1 MSLSKHALTY
11 LKRHYRALYQ
21 RAYALGQATSL
32 VLLLAVGATISTS
45 ANSKELSNESDLTMW
60 AGPDSLDPDPDT
72 DVFHISP
79 TSGDR
84 GLITVVSNTPYDRT
98 LTTSGNYIRN
108 FNVILT
114 CNLPGHGLSLYLNGA
129 QASFELSSGAYFTLE
144 NFIITQGTL
153 TLDESS
159 TLYAQLT
166 LNGGTFDGFLNSVDK
181 SAQNRAQVVFEPG
194 GGTLELSDSSKSLEY
209 INLTVAANATGTAL
223 IKPKQAGTTLTFAN
237 SSFNLGS
244 ELTLAQGTF
253 NLQDSVTLTASAP
266 GGSLA
271 LGSTNSAATLNVSS
285 DKINAFQSGTNH
297 GKIKLTNASTLQLTG
312 DSVVELGQTGAS
324 FDDTAVKIEGTNFT
338 ATSALTGS
346 SGLELTGTKFELNF
360 AGASAA
366 INKVT
371 LSGAMSV
378 AGGAQLT
385 INELTF
391 SGSSTPSMA
400 PALMVKASDQSTM
413 LTIGTLDLAGR
424 KLVAQGTSADS
435 PAVVALTPNTK
446 SRSTGNITGN
456 LIALQNAIIGVGAT
470 DTELASFYAQ
480 HQDQAQAMV
489 YLKQALTLGADQQ
502 LIADNSSSNYATSQT
517 SAGSNSIY
525 LGEKSTLA
533 VDLNAFTGNQAA
545 IYIQKDNASIEGQTN
560 SKIIIVDGSSSTQI
574 TDLKLFADT
583 GGSDGTDVKIADTSQ
598 DIEVVSATGLY
609 GTTLKAGTSYDSIT
623 LEQLDPDPGTD
634 SGDNPGTKPGG
645 ESGSDNPGSTDQP
658 GGTNPGE
665 SHQPEDP
672 NSGRPGSGGTA
683 SALSSYFRQSTHST
697 HQALVDYYAL
707 SASSAVFNPVL
718 NYTTLFDGSGKT
730 ANTVAQLST
739 YGGIAPST
747 LAVQAST
754 RAALN
759 RRLGLGAQHLSA
771 DQQARSAQGAVLWLT
786 PSYNCSDSSGLSN
799 DRLDYGVELELYGLS
814 LGSDLA
820 LTPHSRIGAVLS
832 LGEGKVEGNEAA
844 TGVSNDFDYYSLGL
858 YGAYELEPLILVAD
872 LSYSAVSNELSA
884 ATAMGQ
890 VSTDVDS
897 TSWSAGLSAQ
907 LNLELGA
914 LTLSPHLGLSYQYLS
929 FDDYDLTFN
938 NTTCAH
944 YSAESMQLWS
954 LPLGL
959 TLASELN
966 TGSWSI
972 KPSLDLS
979 LIPYWGDTDQDSTV
993 RWSGLTRSY
1002 HTTSAIIDD
1011 LTYEATLGLS
1021 AQSGA
1026 LALGLE
1032 FSYSSS
1038 EHSDGL
1044 GLSAHAHYRF

>member
-21 RAYALGQATSL
+21 RFYALGQATSL
-32 VLLLAVGATISTS
+32 VLLLVVGSLGSTAADSAVIRD
-45 ANSKELSNESDLTMW
+45 ESYFDLW
-60 AGPDSLDPDPDT
+60 AGPDSLADPAT

-79 TSGDR
+79 DDNSTSSVSG
-84 GLITVVSNTPYDRT
+84 IIQVVTNTPYERT

-108 FNVILT
+108 FTVILT
-114 CNLPGHGLSLYLNGA
+114 SNLPGHGLSLYLNGA

-166 LNGGTFDGFLNSVDK
+166 LNGGTFDGFLNSVTEHK
-181 SAQNRAQVVFEPG
+181 SARNRAQVVFEPG
-194 GGTLELSDSSKSLEY
+194 GGILELSDSSKSLEY
-209 INLTVAANATGTAL
+209 LEYIDLTVAANATGTAL

-237 SSFNLGS
+237 SSFTLGS

-285 DKINAFQSGTNH
+285 AKINAFQSGTNH

-312 DSVVELGQTGAS
+312 DSVVELGQTGAG
-324 FDDTAVKIEGTNFT
+324 FDDTAVKIKGYKFA

-346 SGLELTGTKFELNF
+346 SGLELMGTEFKLNF
-360 AGASAA
+360 AGASDA
-366 INKVT
+366 INKVA
-371 LSGAMSV
+371 LSKAMSV

-391 SGSSTPSMA
+391 SGSSTPSTD
-400 PALMVKASDQSTM
+400 PALRVNSTDSSTM

-424 KLVAQGTSADS
+424 ALVAQGTSADS

-525 LGEKSTLA
+525 LGEKSALA

-574 TDLKLFADT
+574 TDLKLFADK
-583 GGSDGTDVKIADTSQ
+583 GGSDGTAVKIADTGQ

-609 GTTLKAGTSYDSIT
+609 STTLEAGKSYGTVT
-623 LEQLDPDPGTD
+623 LEQLDPDPDT
-634 SGDNPGTKPGG
+634 
-645 ESGSDNPGSTDQP
+645 
-658 GGTNPGE
+658 GTNPDTG
-665 SHQPEDP
+665 PGTDP
-672 NSGRPGSGGTA
+672 NPVHPGSDGTA
-683 SALSSYFRQSTHST
+683 SALSSYFRQSTRST
-697 HQALVDYYAL
+697 HQALVDYYVL

-739 YGGIAPST
+739 YGGVAPST
-747 LAVQAST
+747 LAVQGST

-786 PSYNCSDSSGLSN
+786 PSYNYSDSSGLSN

-890 VSTDVDS
+890 VNTEVDS
-897 TSWSAGLSAQ
+897 SSWSAGLSAQ

-914 LTLSPHLGLSYQYLS
+914 LTLSPHLGLSYQHLS
-929 FDDYDLTFN
+929 FDDYDLSFN

-944 YSAESMQLWS
+944 YSAKSMQLWS

-959 TLASELN
+959 TLASELS

-1002 HTTSAIIDD
+1002 HTTSAIIDE

-1021 AQSGA
+1021 AQSCA

-1032 FSYSSS
+1032 LSYSGS

>member
-32 VLLLAVGATISTS
+32 VLLLVVGSLGSPAADSAVL
-45 ANSKELSNESDLTMW
+45 KDESDFNLW
-60 AGPDSLDPDPDT
+60 AGPDSPVPDPDT

-79 TSGDR
+79 TSGVR

-108 FNVILT
+108 FTVILAS
-114 CNLPGHGLSLYLNGA
+114 NLPGQGLSLYLNGA
-129 QASFELSSGAYFTLE
+129 QASFELSSGASFALE

-166 LNGGTFDGFLNSVDK
+166 LNGGTFDGFLNSVTEHK
-181 SAQNRAQVVFEPG
+181 SARNRAQVVFEPG
-194 GGTLELSDSSKSLEY
+194 GGILELSDSSDLNL
-209 INLTVAANATGTAL
+209 IDLTVAADATGTAL
-223 IKPKQAGTTLTFAN
+223 IKPKQANDSLTFTN

-271 LGSTNSAATLNVSS
+271 LGSTNGAATLNISS
-285 DKINAFQSGTNH
+285 ALINAFQTQGSK
-297 GKIKLTNASTLQLTG
+297 GKLRLTNESSLKLTG
-312 DSVVELGQTGAS
+312 DSAVELGQTGAS
-324 FDDTAVKIEGTNFT
+324 FDNSAVKIEGTNFT

-360 AGASAA
+360 AGASDA
-366 INKVT
+366 INKVA

-400 PALMVKASDQSTM
+400 PALMVNASDQSTM

-446 SRSTGNITGN
+446 SRSTGTITGD

-502 LIADNSSSNYATSQT
+502 LIADNSSSNYTTSQT
-517 SAGSNSIY
+517 SAGNNSIY
-525 LGEKSTLA
+525 LGPQSALA
-533 VDLNAFTGNQAA
+533 VDLNAFTGKQAA

-574 TDLKLFADT
+574 TDLKLFKDT
-583 GGSDGTDVKIADTSQ
+583 GGSDGTQVKIADSSQ
-598 DIEVVSATGLY
+598 SIQVVSASGLY
-609 GTTLKAGTSYDSIT
+609 GTTLEAGKSYGTVT
-623 LEQLDPDPGTD
+623 LEQLDPDPDT
-634 SGDNPGTKPGG
+634 
-645 ESGSDNPGSTDQP
+645 
-658 GGTNPGE
+658 GTNPDTGPGTDPGD
-665 SHQPEDP
+665 SHQPEAP
-672 NSGRPGSGGTA
+672 NPVHPGSGGTA
-683 SALSSYFRQSTHST
+683 SALSSYFRQSTRST

-739 YGGIAPST
+739 YGGVAPST
-747 LAVQAST
+747 LAVQGST

-786 PSYNCSDSSGLSN
+786 PSYSFHDSSGLNN

-820 LTPHSRIGAVLS
+820 LTPHSRIGVVLS

-890 VSTDVDS
+890 LNTEVDS
-897 TSWSAGLSAQ
+897 SSWSAGLSAQ
-907 LNLELGA
+907 LKVELGA
-914 LTLSPHLGLSYQYLS
+914 LTLSPHLGLSYQHLS
-929 FDDYDLTFN
+929 FDDYDLSFN

-944 YSAESMQLWS
+944 YSAENMQLWS

-959 TLASELN
+959 TLASELS

-1002 HTTSAIIDD
+1002 HTTSAIIDE

-1032 FSYSSS
+1032 LSYSGS

>member
-1 MSLSKHALTY
+1 MS
-11 LKRHYRALYQ
+11 
-21 RAYALGQATSL
+21 
-32 VLLLAVGATISTS
+32 S
-45 ANSKELSNESDLTMW
+45 A
-60 AGPDSLDPDPDT
+60 
-72 DVFHISP
+72 
-79 TSGDR
+79 
-84 GLITVVSNTPYDRT
+84 
-98 LTTSGNYIRN
+98 
-108 FNVILT
+108 
-114 CNLPGHGLSLYLNGA
+114 
-129 QASFELSSGAYFTLE
+129 
-144 NFIITQGTL
+144 
-153 TLDESS
+153 
-159 TLYAQLT
+159 
-166 LNGGTFDGFLNSVDK
+166 
-181 SAQNRAQVVFEPG
+181 
-194 GGTLELSDSSKSLEY
+194 
-209 INLTVAANATGTAL
+209 
-223 IKPKQAGTTLTFAN
+223 
-237 SSFNLGS
+237 
-244 ELTLAQGTF
+244 
-253 NLQDSVTLTASAP
+253 
-266 GGSLA
+266 
-271 LGSTNSAATLNVSS
+271 
-285 DKINAFQSGTNH
+285 KINAFQSGTNH

-391 SGSSTPSMA
+391 SGSA
-400 PALMVKASDQSTM
+400 PALMVNASDQSTM

-502 LIADNSSSNYATSQT
+502 LIADNSSSNYTTSQT
-517 SAGSNSIY
+517 SAGNNSIY
-525 LGEKSTLA
+525 LGPQSALA
-533 VDLNAFTGNQAA
+533 VDLNAFTGKQAA

-574 TDLKLFADT
+574 TDLKLFKDT
-583 GGSDGTDVKIADTSQ
+583 GGSDGTQVKIADSSQ
-598 DIEVVSATGLY
+598 SIQVVSASGLY
-609 GTTLKAGTSYDSIT
+609 GTTLEAGKSYGSVT
-623 LEQLDPDPGTD
+623 LEQLDPDPDT
-634 SGDNPGTKPGG
+634 
-645 ESGSDNPGSTDQP
+645 
-658 GGTNPGE
+658 GTNPDTG
-665 SHQPEDP
+665 PGTDP
-672 NSGRPGSGGTA
+672 NPVHPGSGGTV

-747 LAVQAST
+747 LVVQAST

-786 PSYNCSDSSGLSN
+786 PSYNYSDSSGLSN

-890 VSTDVDS
+890 VNTEVDS
-897 TSWSAGLSAQ
+897 SSWSAWLSAQ

-914 LTLSPHLGLSYQYLS
+914 LTLSPHLGLSYQHLS
-929 FDDYDLTFN
+929 FDDYDLSFN

-944 YSAESMQLWS
+944 YSAENMQLWS

-959 TLASELN
+959 TLASELS

-1002 HTTSAIIDD
+1002 HTTSAIIDE

-1032 FSYSSS
+1032 LSYSGS

>member
-32 VLLLAVGATISTS
+32 VLLLVVGSLGSPAADSAVL
-45 ANSKELSNESDLTMW
+45 KDESDFNLW
-60 AGPDSLDPDPDT
+60 AGPDSPVPDPDT

-79 TSGDR
+79 TSGVR

-108 FNVILT
+108 FTVILAS
-114 CNLPGHGLSLYLNGA
+114 NLPGHGLSLYLNGA
-129 QASFELSSGAYFTLE
+129 QASFELSSGASFALE

-166 LNGGTFDGFLNSVDK
+166 LNGGTFDGFLNSVTEHK
-181 SAQNRAQVVFEPG
+181 SARNRAQVVFEPG
-194 GGTLELSDSSKSLEY
+194 GGILELSDSSKSLEY
-209 INLTVAANATGTAL
+209 INLTVAADATGTAL
-223 IKPKQAGTTLTFAN
+223 IKPKQAATTLTFAN

-285 DKINAFQSGTNH
+285 AKINAFQTQGSK
-297 GKIKLTNASTLQLTG
+297 GKLRLTNESSLKLTG
-312 DSVVELGQTGAS
+312 DSVVELGQAGAS
-324 FDDTAVKIEGTNFT
+324 FDNSAVKIEGTNFT

-360 AGASAA
+360 AGASDA
-366 INKVT
+366 INKVA

-385 INELTF
+385 INKLTF

-400 PALMVKASDQSTM
+400 PALMVNASDQSTM

-489 YLKQALTLGADQQ
+489 YLKQALSLGTNQQ
-502 LIADNSSSNYATSQT
+502 LIADNSSSNYNTSQT
-517 SAGSNSIY
+517 SAGNNSIY
-525 LGEKSTLA
+525 LGPQSALA

-574 TDLKLFADT
+574 TDLKLFADN
-583 GGSDGTDVKIADTSQ
+583 GGSDGTAVKIADTGQ

-609 GTTLKAGTSYDSIT
+609 STTLEAGKSYGTVT
-623 LEQLDPDPGTD
+623 LEQLDPDPDT
-634 SGDNPGTKPGG
+634 
-645 ESGSDNPGSTDQP
+645 
-658 GGTNPGE
+658 GTNPDTGPGTDPGD
-665 SHQPEDP
+665 SHQPEAP
-672 NSGRPGSGGTA
+672 NPVHPGSGGTA

-786 PSYNCSDSSGLSN
+786 PGYNYSDSSGLSN

-820 LTPHSRIGAVLS
+820 LTPHSRIGVVLS

-890 VSTDVDS
+890 VNTEVDS
-897 TSWSAGLSAQ
+897 SSWSAGLSAQ

-914 LTLSPHLGLSYQYLS
+914 LTLSPHLGLSYQHLS
-929 FDDYDLTFN
+929 FDDYDLSFN

-944 YSAESMQLWS
+944 YSAENMQLWS

-959 TLASELN
+959 TLASELS

-1002 HTTSAIIDD
+1002 HTTSAIIDE

-1032 FSYSSS
+1032 LSYSGS

>member
-32 VLLLAVGATISTS
+32 VLLLVVGSLGSTPAHS
-45 ANSKELSNESDLTMW
+45 YVLKDESYLSYWANPNSSF
-60 AGPDSLDPDPDT
+60 PDPAT

-79 TSGDR
+79 DDKSTSNVPGV
-84 GLITVVSNTPYDRT
+84 ITVESHTPYDRT

-108 FNVILT
+108 FTVILRG
-114 CNLPGHGLSLYLNGA
+114 NLPGEGLSLYLNGA
-129 QASFELSSGAYFTLE
+129 QASFELSSGTSFQLD

-159 TLYAQLT
+159 TLDAQLT
-166 LNGGTFDGFLNSVDK
+166 LNGGTFDGFLNRINAYKTVHV
-181 SAQNRAQVVFEPG
+181 QERAQVVFEPG

-209 INLTVAANATGTAL
+209 INLTVAADATGTAL
-223 IKPKQAGTTLTFAN
+223 IKPKQAATTLTFAN

-285 DKINAFQSGTNH
+285 AKINAFQSGTNH

-400 PALMVKASDQSTM
+400 PALMVNASDQSTM

-502 LIADNSSSNYATSQT
+502 LIADNSSSKYTTSQT
-517 SAGSNSIY
+517 PAGNNSIY
-525 LGEKSTLA
+525 LGPQSALA
-533 VDLNAFTGNQAA
+533 VDLNAFTGKQAA

-574 TDLKLFADT
+574 TDLKLFKDT
-583 GGSDGTDVKIADTSQ
+583 GGSDGTQVKIADSSQ
-598 DIEVVSATGLY
+598 SIQVVSASGLY
-609 GTTLKAGTSYDSIT
+609 GTTLEAGKSYGTVT
-623 LEQLDPDPGTD
+623 LEQLDPDPDT
-634 SGDNPGTKPGG
+634 
-645 ESGSDNPGSTDQP
+645 
-658 GGTNPGE
+658 GTNPDTG
-665 SHQPEDP
+665 PGTDP
-672 NSGRPGSGGTA
+672 NPVHPGSGGTA
-683 SALSSYFRQSTHST
+683 SALSSYFRQSTRST

-747 LAVQAST
+747 LVVQAST

-786 PSYNCSDSSGLSN
+786 PSYNYSDSSGLSN

-890 VSTDVDS
+890 VNTEVDS
-897 TSWSAGLSAQ
+897 SSWSAWLSAQ

-914 LTLSPHLGLSYQYLS
+914 LTLSPHLGLSYQHLS
-929 FDDYDLTFN
+929 FDDYDLSFN

-944 YSAESMQLWS
+944 YSAENMQLWS

-959 TLASELN
+959 TLASELS

-1002 HTTSAIIDD
+1002 HTTSAIIDE

-1032 FSYSSS
+1032 LSYSGS

>member
-21 RAYALGQATSL
+21 QAYALGQATSL
-32 VLLLAVGATISTS
+32 VLLLVVGSLGSPAADSAVL
-45 ANSKELSNESDLTMW
+45 KDESDFNLW
-60 AGPDSLDPDPDT
+60 ANPSSSFPDPAT

-79 TSGDR
+79 DDKSTSNVPGV
-84 GLITVVSNTPYDRT
+84 ITVESHTPYDRT

-108 FNVILT
+108 FTVILRG
-114 CNLPGHGLSLYLNGA
+114 NLPGEGLSLYLNGA
-129 QASFELSSGAYFTLE
+129 QASFELSSGTSFQLD

-159 TLYAQLT
+159 TLDAQLT
-166 LNGGTFDGFLNSVDK
+166 LNGGTFDGFLNRINAYKTVHV
-181 SAQNRAQVVFEPG
+181 QERAQVVFEPG

-209 INLTVAANATGTAL
+209 INLTVAADATGTAL
-223 IKPKQAGTTLTFAN
+223 IKPKQAATTLTFAN

-285 DKINAFQSGTNH
+285 AKINAFQSGTNH

-400 PALMVKASDQSTM
+400 PALMVNASDQSTM

-502 LIADNSSSNYATSQT
+502 LIADNSSSNYTTSQT
-517 SAGSNSIY
+517 SAGNNSIY
-525 LGEKSTLA
+525 LGPQSALA
-533 VDLNAFTGNQAA
+533 VNLNAFTGSQAA
-545 IYIQKDNASIEGQTN
+545 IHIQKADASVQGQQD
-560 SKIIIVDGSSSTQI
+560 SKIIIVNGSSSTQI
-574 TDLKLFADT
+574 TDLKLFADN
-583 GGSDGTDVKIADTSQ
+583 GGSDGTAVKIADTGK

-609 GTTLKAGTSYDSIT
+609 STTLEAGKSYGTVT
-623 LEQLDPDPGTD
+623 LEQLDPDPDT
-634 SGDNPGTKPGG
+634 
-645 ESGSDNPGSTDQP
+645 
-658 GGTNPGE
+658 GTNPDTG
-665 SHQPEDP
+665 PGTDP
-672 NSGRPGSGGTA
+672 NPVHPGSGGTA

-786 PSYNCSDSSGLSN
+786 PSYNYSDSSGLSN

-890 VSTDVDS
+890 VNTEVDS
-897 TSWSAGLSAQ
+897 SSWSAGLSAQ
-907 LNLELGA
+907 LKVELGA
-914 LTLSPHLGLSYQYLS
+914 LTLSPHLGLSYQHLS
-929 FDDYDLTFN
+929 FDDYDLSFN

-944 YSAESMQLWS
+944 YSAENMQLWS

-959 TLASELN
+959 TLASELS

-1002 HTTSAIIDD
+1002 HTTSAIIDE

-1032 FSYSSS
+1032 LSYSGS

>member
-297 GKIKLTNASTLQLTG
+297 GKIKLTNASTLKLTG
-312 DSVVELGQTGAS
+312 DSVVELGQAGAS
-324 FDDTAVKIEGTNFT
+324 FDDTAVKIEGYKFA

-346 SGLELTGTKFELNF
+346 SGLELTGTEFELNF

-400 PALMVKASDQSTM
+400 PALMVNASDQSTM
-413 LTIGTLDLAGR
+413 LTIGTLDL
-424 KLVAQGTSADS
+424 GTG
-435 PAVVALTPNTK
+435 T
-446 SRSTGNITGN
+446 ITGD

-502 LIADNSSSNYATSQT
+502 LIADNSSSKYTTSQT
-517 SAGSNSIY
+517 PAGNNSIY
-525 LGEKSTLA
+525 LGPQSALA

-574 TDLKLFADT
+574 TDLKLFKDT
-583 GGSDGTDVKIADTSQ
+583 GGSDGTQVKIADSSQ
-598 DIEVVSATGLY
+598 SIQVVSASGLY
-609 GTTLKAGTSYDSIT
+609 GTTLEAGKSYGTVT
-623 LEQLDPDPGTD
+623 LEQLDPDPDT
-634 SGDNPGTKPGG
+634 
-645 ESGSDNPGSTDQP
+645 
-658 GGTNPGE
+658 GTNPDTGPGTDPGD
-665 SHQPEDP
+665 SHQPEAP
-672 NSGRPGSGGTA
+672 NPVHPGSGGTA
-683 SALSSYFRQSTHST
+683 SALSSYFRQSTRST

-739 YGGIAPST
+739 YGGVAPST
-747 LAVQAST
+747 LAVQGST

-771 DQQARSAQGAVLWLT
+771 DQQARSAQDAVMW
-786 PSYNCSDSSGLSN
+786 
-799 DRLDYGVELELYGLS
+799 YGLS

-820 LTPHSRIGAVLS
+820 LTPHSRIGVVLS

-890 VSTDVDS
+890 LNTEVDS
-897 TSWSAGLSAQ
+897 SSWSAGLSAQ
-907 LNLELGA
+907 LKVELGA
-914 LTLSPHLGLSYQYLS
+914 LTLSPHLGLSYQHLS
-929 FDDYDLTFN
+929 FDDYDLSFN

-944 YSAESMQLWS
+944 YSAENMQLWS

-959 TLASELN
+959 TLASELS

-1002 HTTSAIIDD
+1002 HTTSAIIDE

-1032 FSYSSS
+1032 LSYSGS

>member
-32 VLLLAVGATISTS
+32 VLLLVVGSLGSPAADSAVL
-45 ANSKELSNESDLTMW
+45 KDESDFNLW
-60 AGPDSLDPDPDT
+60 ANPSSSFPDPAT

-79 TSGDR
+79 DDKPTSGVP
-84 GLITVVSNTPYDRT
+84 GLIIVVSNTPYERT

-108 FNVILT
+108 FTVILVS
-114 CNLPGHGLSLYLNGA
+114 NLPGHGLSLYLNGA
-129 QASFELSSGAYFTLE
+129 QASFELSSGASFALE

-159 TLYAQLT
+159 TLEAQLT
-166 LNGGTFDGFLNSVDK
+166 LNGGTFDGFLNSVK
-181 SAQNRAQVVFEPG
+181 ERKTAQNRAQVVFEPG
-194 GGTLELSDSSKSLEY
+194 GGTLELSDTSNLNL
-209 INLTVAANATGTAL
+209 IDLTVAADATGTAL
-223 IKPKQAGTTLTFAN
+223 IKPKQANARVTFDN

-266 GGSLA
+266 GGTLT
-271 LGSTNSAATLNVSS
+271 LGSTNGAATLNVSS
-285 DKINAFQSGTNH
+285 AKINAFQSGTNH

-324 FDDTAVKIEGTNFT
+324 FDDTAVKIEGQKFA

-346 SGLELTGTKFELNF
+346 SGLELTGTEFELNF

-366 INKVT
+366 INKVA
-371 LSGAMSV
+371 LFEAMSV

-391 SGSSTPSMA
+391 SSSSTPSTD
-400 PALMVKASDQSTM
+400 PALTVTSTDSSTM

-424 KLVAQGTSADS
+424 ALVAQGTASTA

-446 SRSTGNITGN
+446 SRSTGNITGD

-470 DTELASFYAQ
+470 NTELASFYTQ
-480 HQDQAQAMV
+480 HQDQASAMV
-489 YLKQALTLGADQQ
+489 YLKQALSLRADQQ
-502 LIADNSSSNYATSQT
+502 LIADNSSTNYTTSQT

-525 LGEKSTLA
+525 LGEKSALA

-545 IYIQKDNASIEGQTN
+545 IHIQKADASVQGQQQ

-574 TDLKLFADT
+574 TDLKLFEDT
-583 GGSDGTDVKIADTSQ
+583 GGSDGSQVKIADSSQ
-598 DIEVVSATGLY
+598 SIQVVSASGLY
-609 GTTLKAGTSYDSIT
+609 GTTLEAGKSYGTVT
-623 LEQLDPDPGTD
+623 LEQLNPDPDTGTNPDTGPGTD
-634 SGDNPGTKPGG
+634 PGD
-645 ESGSDNPGSTDQP
+645 
-658 GGTNPGE
+658 
-665 SHQPEDP
+665 SHQPEAP
-672 NSGRPGSGGTA
+672 NPVHPGSGGTA

-747 LAVQAST
+747 LAVQGST

-771 DQQARSAQGAVLWLT
+771 DQQARSAQDAVMWLT
-786 PSYNCSDSSGLSN
+786 PSYSFHDSSGLNN

-820 LTPHSRIGAVLS
+820 LTPHSRIGVVLS

-890 VSTDVDS
+890 VNTEVDS
-897 TSWSAGLSAQ
+897 SSWSAGLSAQ
-907 LNLELGA
+907 LNLNLGA
-914 LTLSPHLGLSYQYLS
+914 LTLSPHLGLSYQHLS
-929 FDDYDLTFN
+929 FKDYDLTFN

-979 LIPYWGDTDQDSTV
+979 LIPYWGDADQDSTV

-1002 HTTSAIIDD
+1002 HTTSAIIDE

-1021 AQSGA
+1021 AQSGT

-1032 FSYSSS
+1032 FSYSGS

>member
-21 RAYALGQATSL
+21 QAYALGQATSL
-32 VLLLAVGATISTS
+32 VLLLVVGSLGSTPADS
-45 ANSKELSNESDLTMW
+45 SVLNDESYFIMW
-60 AGPDSLDPDPDT
+60 AAPNSPVSDPAT

-79 TSGDR
+79 DDKPTSDVPGR
-84 GLITVVSNTPYDRT
+84 ITLVSNTPYERT
-98 LTTSGNYIRN
+98 LTTSGNYIRS
-108 FNVILT
+108 FTVRLT
-114 CNLPGHGLSLYLNGA
+114 GDLPGLGLSLYLNGA
-129 QASFELSSGAYFTLE
+129 QASFELSSGASFQLD

-153 TLDESS
+153 TLDQTS
-159 TLYAQLT
+159 TLDAQLT
-166 LNGGTFDGFLNSVDK
+166 LNGGTFDGFLNSVK
-181 SAQNRAQVVFEPG
+181 EHNYAQNRAQVVFEPG
-194 GGTLELSDSSKSLEY
+194 GGILELSDTSSLEY
-209 INLTVAANATGTAL
+209 IDLTVAADATGTAL
-223 IKPKQAGTTLTFAN
+223 IKPKQAGTTLTFTN

-285 DKINAFQSGTNH
+285 AKINAFQSGTNH

-400 PALMVKASDQSTM
+400 PALMVNASDQSTM

-502 LIADNSSSNYATSQT
+502 LIADNSSSNYTTSQT
-517 SAGSNSIY
+517 SAGNNSIY
-525 LGEKSTLA
+525 LGSQSALA
-533 VDLNAFTGNQAA
+533 VDLNAFTGKQAA

-574 TDLKLFADT
+574 TDLKLFKDT
-583 GGSDGTDVKIADTSQ
+583 GGSDGTQVKIADSSQ
-598 DIEVVSATGLY
+598 SIQVVSASGLY
-609 GTTLKAGTSYDSIT
+609 GTTLEAGKSYGTVT
-623 LEQLDPDPGTD
+623 LEQLDPDPDT
-634 SGDNPGTKPGG
+634 
-645 ESGSDNPGSTDQP
+645 
-658 GGTNPGE
+658 GTNPDTG
-665 SHQPEDP
+665 PGTDP
-672 NSGRPGSGGTA
+672 NPVHPGSGGTA
-683 SALSSYFRQSTHST
+683 SALSSYFRQSTRST

-739 YGGIAPST
+739 YGGVAPST
-747 LAVQAST
+747 LAVQGST

-771 DQQARSAQGAVLWLT
+771 DQQARSAQDAVMWLT
-786 PSYNCSDSSGLSN
+786 PSYSFHDSSGLNN

-820 LTPHSRIGAVLS
+820 LTPHSRIGVVLS

-890 VSTDVDS
+890 VNTEVDS
-897 TSWSAGLSAQ
+897 SSWSAGLSAQ
-907 LNLELGA
+907 LKVELGA
-914 LTLSPHLGLSYQYLS
+914 LTLSPHLGLSYQHLS
-929 FDDYDLTFN
+929 FDDYDLSFN

-944 YSAESMQLWS
+944 YSAENMQLWS

-959 TLASELN
+959 TLASELS

-1002 HTTSAIIDD
+1002 HTTSAIIDE

-1032 FSYSSS
+1032 LSYSGS

>member
-32 VLLLAVGATISTS
+32 VLLLVVGSLGSPAADSAVL
-45 ANSKELSNESDLTMW
+45 KDESDFNLW
-60 AGPDSLDPDPDT
+60 ANPSSSFPDPAT

-79 TSGDR
+79 DDKPTSGVP
-84 GLITVVSNTPYDRT
+84 GLIIVVSNTPYERT

-108 FNVILT
+108 FTVILVS
-114 CNLPGHGLSLYLNGA
+114 NLPGHGLSLYLNGA
-129 QASFELSSGAYFTLE
+129 QASFELSSGASFALE

-159 TLYAQLT
+159 TLEAQLT
-166 LNGGTFDGFLNSVDK
+166 LNGGTFDGFLNSVK
-181 SAQNRAQVVFEPG
+181 ERKTAQNRAQVVFEPG
-194 GGTLELSDSSKSLEY
+194 GGTLELSDTSNLNL
-209 INLTVAANATGTAL
+209 IDLTVAADATGTAL
-223 IKPKQAGTTLTFAN
+223 IKPKQANARVTFDN

-266 GGSLA
+266 GGTLT
-271 LGSTNSAATLNVSS
+271 LGSTNGAATLNVSS
-285 DKINAFQSGTNH
+285 AKINAFQSGTNH

-324 FDDTAVKIEGTNFT
+324 FDDTAVKIEGQKFA

-346 SGLELTGTKFELNF
+346 SGLELTGTEFELNF

-366 INKVT
+366 INKVA
-371 LSGAMSV
+371 LFEAMSV

-391 SGSSTPSMA
+391 SSSSTPSTD
-400 PALMVKASDQSTM
+400 PALTVTSTDSSTM

-424 KLVAQGTSADS
+424 ALVAQGTASTA

-446 SRSTGNITGN
+446 SRSTGNITGD

-470 DTELASFYAQ
+470 NTELASFYTQ
-480 HQDQAQAMV
+480 HQDQASAMV
-489 YLKQALTLGADQQ
+489 YLKQALSLRADQQ
-502 LIADNSSSNYATSQT
+502 LIADNSSTNYTTSQT

-525 LGEKSTLA
+525 LGEKSALA

-545 IYIQKDNASIEGQTN
+545 IHIQKADASVQGQQQ

-574 TDLKLFADT
+574 TDLKLFEDT
-583 GGSDGTDVKIADTSQ
+583 GGSDGSQVKIADSSQ
-598 DIEVVSATGLY
+598 SIQVVSASGLY
-609 GTTLKAGTSYDSIT
+609 GTTLEAGKSYGTVT
-623 LEQLDPDPGTD
+623 LEQLDPDPDT
-634 SGDNPGTKPGG
+634 
-645 ESGSDNPGSTDQP
+645 
-658 GGTNPGE
+658 GTNPDTGPGTDPGD
-665 SHQPEDP
+665 SHQPEAP
-672 NSGRPGSGGTA
+672 NPVHPGSGGTA

-747 LAVQAST
+747 LAVQGST

-771 DQQARSAQGAVLWLT
+771 DQQARSAQDAVMWLT
-786 PSYNCSDSSGLSN
+786 PSYSFHDSSGLNN

-820 LTPHSRIGAVLS
+820 LTPHSRIGVVLS

-890 VSTDVDS
+890 VNTEVDS
-897 TSWSAGLSAQ
+897 SSWSAGLSAQ
-907 LNLELGA
+907 LNLNLGA
-914 LTLSPHLGLSYQYLS
+914 LTLSPHLGLSYQHLS
-929 FDDYDLTFN
+929 FKDYDLTFN

-979 LIPYWGDTDQDSTV
+979 LIPYWGDADQDSTV

-1002 HTTSAIIDD
+1002 HTTSAIIDE

-1021 AQSGA
+1021 AQSGT

-1032 FSYSSS
+1032 FSYSGS

>member
-32 VLLLAVGATISTS
+32 VLLLVVGSLGSPAADSAVL
-45 ANSKELSNESDLTMW
+45 KDESDFNLW
-60 AGPDSLDPDPDT
+60 ADPDSPVPDPDT

-79 TSGDR
+79 TSGVR

-108 FNVILT
+108 FTVILAS
-114 CNLPGHGLSLYLNGA
+114 NLPGHGLSLYLNGA
-129 QASFELSSGAYFTLE
+129 QASFELSSGASFALE

-166 LNGGTFDGFLNSVDK
+166 LNGGTFDGFLNSVTEHK
-181 SAQNRAQVVFEPG
+181 SARNRAQVVFEPG
-194 GGTLELSDSSKSLEY
+194 GGILELSDSSDLNL
-209 INLTVAANATGTAL
+209 IDLTVAADATGTAL
-223 IKPKQAGTTLTFAN
+223 IKPKQANDSLTFTN

-271 LGSTNSAATLNVSS
+271 LGSTNGAATLNISS
-285 DKINAFQSGTNH
+285 ALINAFQTQGSK
-297 GKIKLTNASTLQLTG
+297 GKLRLTNESSLKLTG
-312 DSVVELGQTGAS
+312 DSAVELGQTGAS
-324 FDDTAVKIEGTNFT
+324 FDNSAVKIEGTNFT

-346 SGLELTGTKFELNF
+346 SGLELTGTEFELNF

-400 PALMVKASDQSTM
+400 PALMVNASDQSTM

-424 KLVAQGTSADS
+424 KLVAQGTSEDS
-435 PAVVALTPNTK
+435 PAVVALTPNAK
-446 SRSTGNITGN
+446 SRSTGTITGD

-502 LIADNSSSNYATSQT
+502 LIADNSSSNYTTSQT
-517 SAGSNSIY
+517 SAGNNSIY
-525 LGEKSTLA
+525 LGPQSALA

-574 TDLKLFADT
+574 TDLKLFKDT
-583 GGSDGTDVKIADTSQ
+583 GGSDGTQVKIADSSQ
-598 DIEVVSATGLY
+598 SIQVVSASGLY
-609 GTTLKAGTSYDSIT
+609 GTTLEAGKSYGTVT
-623 LEQLDPDPGTD
+623 LEQLDPDPDT
-634 SGDNPGTKPGG
+634 
-645 ESGSDNPGSTDQP
+645 
-658 GGTNPGE
+658 GTNPDTG
-665 SHQPEDP
+665 PGTDP
-672 NSGRPGSGGTA
+672 NPVHPGSGGTA

-739 YGGIAPST
+739 YGGVAPST
-747 LAVQAST
+747 LAVQGST

-771 DQQARSAQGAVLWLT
+771 DQQARSAQDAVMWLT
-786 PSYNCSDSSGLSN
+786 PSYSFHDSSGLNN

-820 LTPHSRIGAVLS
+820 LTPHSRIGVVLS

-890 VSTDVDS
+890 LNTEVDS
-897 TSWSAGLSAQ
+897 SSWSAGLSAQ
-907 LNLELGA
+907 LKVELGA
-914 LTLSPHLGLSYQYLS
+914 LTLSPHLGLSYQHLS
-929 FDDYDLTFN
+929 FDDYDLSFN

-944 YSAESMQLWS
+944 YSAENMQLWS

-959 TLASELN
+959 TLASELS

-1002 HTTSAIIDD
+1002 HTTSAIIDE

-1032 FSYSSS
+1032 LSYSGS

-1044 GLSAHAHYRF
+1044 GLSAHAHYCF

>member
-32 VLLLAVGATISTS
+32 VLLLVVGSLGSPAADSAVL
-45 ANSKELSNESDLTMW
+45 KDESDFNLW
-60 AGPDSLDPDPDT
+60 AGPDSPVPDPDT

-79 TSGDR
+79 TSGVR

-108 FNVILT
+108 FTVILAS
-114 CNLPGHGLSLYLNGA
+114 NLPEHGLSLYLNGA
-129 QASFELSSGAYFTLE
+129 QASFELSSGASFALE

-166 LNGGTFDGFLNSVDK
+166 LNGGTFDGFLNSVTEHK
-181 SAQNRAQVVFEPG
+181 SARNRAQVVFEPG
-194 GGTLELSDSSKSLEY
+194 GGILELSDSSDLNL
-209 INLTVAANATGTAL
+209 IDLTVAADATGTAL
-223 IKPKQAGTTLTFAN
+223 IKPKQANDSLTFTN

-271 LGSTNSAATLNVSS
+271 LGSTNGAATLNISS
-285 DKINAFQSGTNH
+285 ALINAFQTQGSK
-297 GKIKLTNASTLQLTG
+297 GKLRLTNESSLKLTG
-312 DSVVELGQTGAS
+312 DSAVELGQTGAS
-324 FDDTAVKIEGTNFT
+324 FDNSAVKIEGTNFT

-346 SGLELTGTKFELNF
+346 SGLELTGTEFELNF

-400 PALMVKASDQSTM
+400 PALMVNASDQSTM

-424 KLVAQGTSADS
+424 KLVAQGTSEDS
-435 PAVVALTPNTK
+435 PAVVALTPNAK
-446 SRSTGNITGN
+446 SRSTGTITGD

-502 LIADNSSSNYATSQT
+502 LIADNSSSKYTTSQT
-517 SAGSNSIY
+517 PAGNNSIY
-525 LGEKSTLA
+525 LGPQSALA

-574 TDLKLFADT
+574 TDLKLFKDT
-583 GGSDGTDVKIADTSQ
+583 GGSDGTQVKIADSSQ
-598 DIEVVSATGLY
+598 SIQVVSASGLY
-609 GTTLKAGTSYDSIT
+609 GTTLEAGKSYGSVT
-623 LEQLDPDPGTD
+623 LEQLDPDPDT
-634 SGDNPGTKPGG
+634 
-645 ESGSDNPGSTDQP
+645 
-658 GGTNPGE
+658 GTNPDTG
-665 SHQPEDP
+665 PGTDP
-672 NSGRPGSGGTA
+672 NPVHPGSGGTV

-747 LAVQAST
+747 LVVQAST

-786 PSYNCSDSSGLSN
+786 PSYNYSDSSGLSN

-890 VSTDVDS
+890 VNTEVDS
-897 TSWSAGLSAQ
+897 SSWSAWLSAQ

-914 LTLSPHLGLSYQYLS
+914 LTLSPHLGLSYQHLS
-929 FDDYDLTFN
+929 FDDYDLSFN

-944 YSAESMQLWS
+944 YSAENMQLWS

-959 TLASELN
+959 TLASELS

-1002 HTTSAIIDD
+1002 HTTSAIIDE

-1032 FSYSSS
+1032 LSYSGS

>member
-11 LKRHYRALYQ
+11 LKRH
-21 RAYALGQATSL
+21 ALGQATSL
-32 VLLLAVGATISTS
+32 VLLLVVGSLGSTAADSAVIRD
-45 ANSKELSNESDLTMW
+45 ESYFDLW
-60 AGPDSLDPDPDT
+60 AGPDSPVPDPAT

-79 TSGDR
+79 TSGVP
-84 GLITVVSNTPYDRT
+84 GLIIVVSNTPYERT

-108 FNVILT
+108 FTVILT
-114 CNLPGHGLSLYLNGA
+114 SSLAGHGLSLYLNGA
-129 QASFELSSGAYFTLE
+129 QASFELSSGASFALE

-166 LNGGTFDGFLNSVDK
+166 LNGGTFDGFLNSVTEHK
-181 SAQNRAQVVFEPG
+181 SARNRAQVVFEPG
-194 GGTLELSDSSKSLEY
+194 GGILELSDSSKSLEY
-209 INLTVAANATGTAL
+209 IDLTVAADATGTAL

-253 NLQDSVTLTASAP
+253 NLQDSVALTATDP
-266 GGSLA
+266 DGTLA
-271 LGSTNSAATLNVSS
+271 LGSTNGAATLNISS
-285 DKINAFQSGTNH
+285 ALINAFQTQGSK
-297 GKIKLTNASTLQLTG
+297 GKIKLTNASTLKLTG
-312 DSVVELGQTGAS
+312 DSVVELGQAGAS

-371 LSGAMSV
+371 LSEAMSV

-391 SGSSTPSMA
+391 SGSSTPSTD
-400 PALMVKASDQSTM
+400 PALMVNSTDSSTM

-424 KLVAQGTSADS
+424 KLVAQGTSEDS
-435 PAVVALTPNTK
+435 PAVVALTPNAK
-446 SRSTGNITGN
+446 SRSTGTITGD
-456 LIALQNAIIGVGAT
+456 LIALKNAIIGVGST

-502 LIADNSSSNYATSQT
+502 LIADNSSSNYITSKT
-517 SAGSNSIY
+517 SAGSNSVY
-525 LGEKSTLA
+525 LGESSALA
-533 VDLNAFTGNQAA
+533 VDLNAFIGNQAA
-545 IYIQKDNASIEGQTN
+545 IYIQKENASVEGQTN

-623 LEQLDPDPGTD
+623 LEQLDPDPDT
-634 SGDNPGTKPGG
+634 
-645 ESGSDNPGSTDQP
+645 
-658 GGTNPGE
+658 GTNPDTG
-665 SHQPEDP
+665 PGTDP
-672 NSGRPGSGGTA
+672 NPVHPGSGGTA

-771 DQQARSAQGAVLWLT
+771 DQQARSAQDAVMWLT
-786 PSYNCSDSSGLSN
+786 PSYSFHDSSGLNN

-820 LTPHSRIGAVLS
+820 LTPHSRIGVVLS

-844 TGVSNDFDYYSLGL
+844 TEVSNDFDYYSLGL

-872 LSYSAVSNELSA
+872 LNYSEVSNELSA

-890 VSTDVDS
+890 VNTDVDS

-907 LNLELGA
+907 LNLDLGA
-914 LTLSPHLGLSYQYLS
+914 LTLSPHLGLSYQHLS
-929 FDDYDLTFN
+929 FDDYDLSFN

-944 YSAESMQLWS
+944 YRAENMQLWS

-959 TLASELN
+959 TLASELS
-966 TGSWSI
+966 TDSWSI

-1002 HTTSAIIDD
+1002 HTTSAIIDE

-1032 FSYSSS
+1032 LSYSGS

>member
-32 VLLLAVGATISTS
+32 VLLLVVGSLGSPAADSAVL
-45 ANSKELSNESDLTMW
+45 KDESDFNLW
-60 AGPDSLDPDPDT
+60 AGPDSPVPDPDT

-79 TSGDR
+79 TSGVR

-108 FNVILT
+108 FTVILAS
-114 CNLPGHGLSLYLNGA
+114 NLPGHGLRLYLNGA
-129 QASFELSSGAYFTLE
+129 QASFELSSGASFTLE

-166 LNGGTFDGFLNSVDK
+166 LNGGTFDGFLNRVTKHK
-181 SAQNRAQVVFEPG
+181 SARNRAQVEFEPG
-194 GGTLELSDSSKSLEY
+194 GGILELSDSSDLNL
-209 INLTVAANATGTAL
+209 IDLTVAADATGTAL
-223 IKPKQAGTTLTFAN
+223 IKPKQANDSLTFTN

-271 LGSTNSAATLNVSS
+271 LGSTNGAATLNISS
-285 DKINAFQSGTNH
+285 ALINAFQTQGSK
-297 GKIKLTNASTLQLTG
+297 GKLRLTNESSLKLTG
-312 DSVVELGQTGAS
+312 DSAVELGQTGAS
-324 FDDTAVKIEGTNFT
+324 FDNSAVKIEGYKFA

-400 PALMVKASDQSTM
+400 PALMVNASDKSTM

-502 LIADNSSSNYATSQT
+502 LIADNSSSNYNTSQT
-517 SAGSNSIY
+517 SAGNNSIY
-525 LGEKSTLA
+525 LGPQSALA
-533 VDLNAFTGNQAA
+533 VDLNAFTGKQAA

-574 TDLKLFADT
+574 TDLKLFKDT
-583 GGSDGTDVKIADTSQ
+583 GGSDGTQVKIADSSQ
-598 DIEVVSATGLY
+598 SIQVVSASGLY
-609 GTTLKAGTSYDSIT
+609 GTTLEAGKSYGTVT
-623 LEQLDPDPGTD
+623 LEQLDPDPDT
-634 SGDNPGTKPGG
+634 
-645 ESGSDNPGSTDQP
+645 
-658 GGTNPGE
+658 GTNPDTG
-665 SHQPEDP
+665 PGTDP
-672 NSGRPGSGGTA
+672 NPVHPGSGGTV

-718 NYTTLFDGSGKT
+718 NYTTLFDGSGKK

-747 LAVQAST
+747 LVVQAST

-786 PSYNCSDSSGLSN
+786 PSYNYSDSSGLSN

-890 VSTDVDS
+890 VNTEVDS
-897 TSWSAGLSAQ
+897 SSWSAWLSAQ
-907 LNLELGA
+907 LKVELGA
-914 LTLSPHLGLSYQYLS
+914 LTLSPHLGLSYQHLS
-929 FDDYDLTFN
+929 FDDYDLSFN

-944 YSAESMQLWS
+944 YSAENMQLWS

-959 TLASELN
+959 TLASELS

-1002 HTTSAIIDD
+1002 HTTSAIIDE

-1032 FSYSSS
+1032 LSYSGS

>member
-1 MSLSKHALTY
+1 M
-11 LKRHYRALYQ
+11 
-21 RAYALGQATSL
+21 
-32 VLLLAVGATISTS
+32 LLLVVGSLGSTAADSAVIRD
-45 ANSKELSNESDLTMW
+45 ESYFDLW
-60 AGPDSLDPDPDT
+60 AGPDSPVPDPAT

-79 TSGDR
+79 TSGVP
-84 GLITVVSNTPYDRT
+84 GLIIVVSNTPYERT

-108 FNVILT
+108 FTVILT
-114 CNLPGHGLSLYLNGA
+114 SSLAGHGLSLYLNGA
-129 QASFELSSGAYFTLE
+129 QASFELSSGASFALE

-166 LNGGTFDGFLNSVDK
+166 LNGGTFDGFLNSVTEHK
-181 SAQNRAQVVFEPG
+181 SARNRAQVVFEPG
-194 GGTLELSDSSKSLEY
+194 GGILELSDSSKSLEY
-209 INLTVAANATGTAL
+209 IDLTVAADATGTAL

-253 NLQDSVTLTASAP
+253 NLQDSVALTATDP
-266 GGSLA
+266 DGTLA
-271 LGSTNSAATLNVSS
+271 LGSTNGAATLNISS
-285 DKINAFQSGTNH
+285 ALINAFQTQGSK
-297 GKIKLTNASTLQLTG
+297 GKIKLTNASTLKLTG
-312 DSVVELGQTGAS
+312 DSVVELGQAGAS

-371 LSGAMSV
+371 LSEAMSV

-391 SGSSTPSMA
+391 SGSSTPSTD
-400 PALMVKASDQSTM
+400 PALMVNSTDSSTM

-424 KLVAQGTSADS
+424 KLVAQGTSEDS
-435 PAVVALTPNTK
+435 PAVVALTPNAK
-446 SRSTGNITGN
+446 SRSTGTITGD
-456 LIALQNAIIGVGAT
+456 LIALKNAIIGVGST

-502 LIADNSSSNYATSQT
+502 LIADNSSSNYITSKT
-517 SAGSNSIY
+517 SAGSNSVY
-525 LGEKSTLA
+525 LGESSALA
-533 VDLNAFTGNQAA
+533 VDLNAFIGNQAA
-545 IYIQKDNASIEGQTN
+545 IYIQKENASVEGQTN

-623 LEQLDPDPGTD
+623 LEQLDPDPDT
-634 SGDNPGTKPGG
+634 
-645 ESGSDNPGSTDQP
+645 
-658 GGTNPGE
+658 GTNPDTG
-665 SHQPEDP
+665 PGTDP
-672 NSGRPGSGGTA
+672 NPVHPGSGGTA

-771 DQQARSAQGAVLWLT
+771 DQQARSAQDAVMWLT
-786 PSYNCSDSSGLSN
+786 PSYSFHDSSGLNN

-820 LTPHSRIGAVLS
+820 LTPHSRIGVVLS

-844 TGVSNDFDYYSLGL
+844 TEVSNDFDYYSLGL

-872 LSYSAVSNELSA
+872 LNYSEVSNELSA

-890 VSTDVDS
+890 VNTDVDS

-907 LNLELGA
+907 LNLDLGA
-914 LTLSPHLGLSYQYLS
+914 LTLSPHLGLSYQHLS
-929 FDDYDLTFN
+929 FDDYDLSFN

-944 YSAESMQLWS
+944 YSAENMQLWS

-959 TLASELN
+959 TLASELS
-966 TGSWSI
+966 TDSWSI

-1002 HTTSAIIDD
+1002 HTTSAIIDE

-1032 FSYSSS
+1032 LSYSGS

>member
-21 RAYALGQATSL
+21 RFYALGQATSL
-32 VLLLAVGATISTS
+32 VLLLVVGSLGSTAADSAVIRD
-45 ANSKELSNESDLTMW
+45 ESYFDLW
-60 AGPDSLDPDPDT
+60 AGPDSPVPDPAT

-79 TSGDR
+79 TSGVP
-84 GLITVVSNTPYDRT
+84 GLIIVVSNTPYERT

-108 FNVILT
+108 FTVILT
-114 CNLPGHGLSLYLNGA
+114 SSLAGHGLSLYLNGA
-129 QASFELSSGAYFTLE
+129 QASFELSSGASFALE

-166 LNGGTFDGFLNSVDK
+166 LNGGTFDGFLNSVTEHK
-181 SAQNRAQVVFEPG
+181 SARNRAQVVFEPG
-194 GGTLELSDSSKSLEY
+194 GGILELSDSSKSLEY
-209 INLTVAANATGTAL
+209 IDLTVAADATGTAL

-253 NLQDSVTLTASAP
+253 NLQDSVALTATDP
-266 GGSLA
+266 DGTLA
-271 LGSTNSAATLNVSS
+271 LGSTNGAATLNISS
-285 DKINAFQSGTNH
+285 ALINAFQTQGSK
-297 GKIKLTNASTLQLTG
+297 GKIKLTNASTLKLTG
-312 DSVVELGQTGAS
+312 DSVVELGQAGAS

-371 LSGAMSV
+371 LSEAMSV

-391 SGSSTPSMA
+391 SGSSTPSTD
-400 PALMVKASDQSTM
+400 PALMVNSTDSSTM

-424 KLVAQGTSADS
+424 KLVAQGTSEDS
-435 PAVVALTPNTK
+435 PAVVALTPNAK
-446 SRSTGNITGN
+446 SRSTGTITGD
-456 LIALQNAIIGVGAT
+456 LIALKNAIIGVGST

-502 LIADNSSSNYATSQT
+502 LIADNSSSNYITSKT
-517 SAGSNSIY
+517 SAGSNSVY
-525 LGEKSTLA
+525 LGESSALA
-533 VDLNAFTGNQAA
+533 VDLNAFIGNQAA
-545 IYIQKDNASIEGQTN
+545 IYIQKENASVEGQTN

-623 LEQLDPDPGTD
+623 LEQLDPDPDT
-634 SGDNPGTKPGG
+634 
-645 ESGSDNPGSTDQP
+645 
-658 GGTNPGE
+658 GTNPDTG
-665 SHQPEDP
+665 PGTDP
-672 NSGRPGSGGTA
+672 NPVHPGSGGTA

-771 DQQARSAQGAVLWLT
+771 DQQARSAQDAVMWLT
-786 PSYNCSDSSGLSN
+786 PSYSFHDSSGLNN

-814 LGSDLA
+814 LCSDLA
-820 LTPHSRIGAVLS
+820 LTPHSRIGVVLS

-844 TGVSNDFDYYSLGL
+844 TEVSNDFDYYSLGL

-872 LSYSAVSNELSA
+872 LNYSEVSNELSA

-890 VSTDVDS
+890 VNTDVDS

-907 LNLELGA
+907 LNLDLGA
-914 LTLSPHLGLSYQYLS
+914 LTLSPHLGLSYQHLS
-929 FDDYDLTFN
+929 FDDYDLSFN

-944 YSAESMQLWS
+944 YSAENMQLWS

-959 TLASELN
+959 TLASELS
-966 TGSWSI
+966 TDSWSI

-1002 HTTSAIIDD
+1002 HTTSAIIDE

-1032 FSYSSS
+1032 LSYSGS

>member
-1 MSLSKHALTY
+1 M
-11 LKRHYRALYQ
+11 
-21 RAYALGQATSL
+21 
-32 VLLLAVGATISTS
+32 VNST
-45 ANSKELSNESDLTMW
+45 
-60 AGPDSLDPDPDT
+60 DS
-72 DVFHISP
+72 
-79 TSGDR
+79 
-84 GLITVVSNTPYDRT
+84 
-98 LTTSGNYIRN
+98 
-108 FNVILT
+108 
-114 CNLPGHGLSLYLNGA
+114 
-129 QASFELSSGAYFTLE
+129 
-144 NFIITQGTL
+144 
-153 TLDESS
+153 
-159 TLYAQLT
+159 
-166 LNGGTFDGFLNSVDK
+166 
-181 SAQNRAQVVFEPG
+181 
-194 GGTLELSDSSKSLEY
+194 
-209 INLTVAANATGTAL
+209 
-223 IKPKQAGTTLTFAN
+223 
-237 SSFNLGS
+237 
-244 ELTLAQGTF
+244 
-253 NLQDSVTLTASAP
+253 
-266 GGSLA
+266 
-271 LGSTNSAATLNVSS
+271 
-285 DKINAFQSGTNH
+285 
-297 GKIKLTNASTLQLTG
+297 
-312 DSVVELGQTGAS
+312 
-324 FDDTAVKIEGTNFT
+324 
-338 ATSALTGS
+338 
-346 SGLELTGTKFELNF
+346 
-360 AGASAA
+360 
-366 INKVT
+366 
-371 LSGAMSV
+371 
-378 AGGAQLT
+378 
-385 INELTF
+385 
-391 SGSSTPSMA
+391 
-400 PALMVKASDQSTM
+400 STM

-424 KLVAQGTSADS
+424 KLVAQGTSEDS
-435 PAVVALTPNTK
+435 PAVVALTPNAK
-446 SRSTGNITGN
+446 SRSTGTITGD
-456 LIALQNAIIGVGAT
+456 LIALKNAIIGVGST

-480 HQDQAQAMV
+480 HQDQAQAMI

-502 LIADNSSSNYATSQT
+502 LIADNSSSNYITSKT
-517 SAGSNSIY
+517 SAGSNSVY
-525 LGEKSTLA
+525 LGESSALA
-533 VDLNAFTGNQAA
+533 VDLNAFIGNQAA
-545 IYIQKDNASIEGQTN
+545 IYIQKENASVEGQTN

-623 LEQLDPDPGTD
+623 LEQLDPDPDT
-634 SGDNPGTKPGG
+634 
-645 ESGSDNPGSTDQP
+645 
-658 GGTNPGE
+658 GTNPDTG
-665 SHQPEDP
+665 PGTDP
-672 NSGRPGSGGTA
+672 NPVHPGSGGTA
-683 SALSSYFRQSTHST
+683 SALSSYFRQSTRST

-786 PSYNCSDSSGLSN
+786 PSYNYSDSSGLSN

-890 VSTDVDS
+890 VNTEVDS
-897 TSWSAGLSAQ
+897 SSWSAGLSAQ

-914 LTLSPHLGLSYQYLS
+914 LTLSPHLGLSYQHLS
-929 FDDYDLTFN
+929 FDDYDLSFN

-993 RWSGLTRSY
+993 RWSGLTRDY
-1002 HTTSAIIDD
+1002 RTTSAIIDD

-1026 LALGLE
+1026 LALGLKL
-1032 FSYSSS
+1032 SYSGS

>member
-32 VLLLAVGATISTS
+32 VLLLVVGSLGSTAADSAVL
-45 ANSKELSNESDLTMW
+45 KDESDFNLW
-60 AGPDSLDPDPDT
+60 ANPSSSFPDPAT

-79 TSGDR
+79 DDKSTSSVP
-84 GLITVVSNTPYDRT
+84 GLIIVVSNTPYERT

-108 FNVILT
+108 FTVILVS
-114 CNLPGHGLSLYLNGA
+114 NLPGHGLSLYLNGA
-129 QASFELSSGAYFTLE
+129 QASFELSSGASFALE

-159 TLYAQLT
+159 TLEAQLT
-166 LNGGTFDGFLNSVDK
+166 LNGGTFDGFLNSVK
-181 SAQNRAQVVFEPG
+181 ERKTAQNRAQVVFEPG
-194 GGTLELSDSSKSLEY
+194 GGTLELSDTSNLNL
-209 INLTVAANATGTAL
+209 IDLTVAADATGTAL
-223 IKPKQAGTTLTFAN
+223 IKPKQADARLTFTN
-237 SSFNLGS
+237 TNFTLGS

-253 NLQDSVTLTASAP
+253 NLQDSVALTATDP
-266 GGSLA
+266 DGTLA
-271 LGSTNSAATLNVSS
+271 LGSTNGAATLNVSS
-285 DKINAFQSGTNH
+285 AKINAFQSGTNH

-324 FDDTAVKIEGTNFT
+324 FDDTAVKIEGPKFA

-346 SGLELTGTKFELNF
+346 SGLELTGTEFELNF

-366 INKVT
+366 INKVA
-371 LSGAMSV
+371 LFEAMSV

-391 SGSSTPSMA
+391 SSSSTPSTD
-400 PALMVKASDQSTM
+400 PALTVTSTDSSTM

-424 KLVAQGTSADS
+424 ALVAQGTASTA

-446 SRSTGNITGN
+446 SRSTGNITGD

-470 DTELASFYAQ
+470 NTELASFYTQ
-480 HQDQAQAMV
+480 HQDQASAMV
-489 YLKQALTLGADQQ
+489 YLKQALSLRADQQ
-502 LIADNSSSNYATSQT
+502 LIADNSSTNYTTSQT

-525 LGEKSTLA
+525 LGEKSALA

-545 IYIQKDNASIEGQTN
+545 IHIQKADASVQGQQQ

-574 TDLKLFADT
+574 TDLKLFEDT
-583 GGSDGTDVKIADTSQ
+583 GGSDGTQVKIADSSQ
-598 DIEVVSATGLY
+598 SIQVVSASGLY
-609 GTTLKAGTSYDSIT
+609 GTTLEAGKSYGTVT
-623 LEQLDPDPGTD
+623 LEQLDPDPDT
-634 SGDNPGTKPGG
+634 
-645 ESGSDNPGSTDQP
+645 
-658 GGTNPGE
+658 GTNPDTGPGTDPGD
-665 SHQPEDP
+665 SHQPEAP
-672 NSGRPGSGGTA
+672 NPVHPGSGGTA

-747 LAVQAST
+747 LAVQGST

-771 DQQARSAQGAVLWLT
+771 DQQARSAQDAVMWLT
-786 PSYNCSDSSGLSN
+786 PSYSFHDSSGLNN

-820 LTPHSRIGAVLS
+820 LTPHSRIGVVLS

-890 VSTDVDS
+890 VNTEVDS
-897 TSWSAGLSAQ
+897 SSWSAGLSAQ
-907 LNLELGA
+907 LNLNLGA
-914 LTLSPHLGLSYQYLS
+914 LTLSPHLGLSYQHLS
-929 FDDYDLTFN
+929 FEDYDLTFN

-979 LIPYWGDTDQDSTV
+979 LIPYWGDADQDSTV

-1002 HTTSAIIDD
+1002 HTTSAIIDE
-1011 LTYEATLGLS
+1011 LTYEATLGLN
-1021 AQSGA
+1021 AQSGT

-1032 FSYSSS
+1032 FSYSGS

>member
-21 RAYALGQATSL
+21 RFYALGQATSL
-32 VLLLAVGATISTS
+32 VLLLVVGSLGSTAADSAVIRD
-45 ANSKELSNESDLTMW
+45 ESYFDLW
-60 AGPDSLDPDPDT
+60 AGPDSPVPDPAT

-79 TSGDR
+79 TSGVP
-84 GLITVVSNTPYDRT
+84 GLIIVVSNTPYERT

-108 FNVILT
+108 FTVILT
-114 CNLPGHGLSLYLNGA
+114 SSLAGHGLSLYLNGA
-129 QASFELSSGAYFTLE
+129 QASFELSSGASFALE

-166 LNGGTFDGFLNSVDK
+166 LNGGTFDGFLNSVTEHK
-181 SAQNRAQVVFEPG
+181 SARNRAQVVFEPG
-194 GGTLELSDSSKSLEY
+194 GGILELSDSSKSLEY
-209 INLTVAANATGTAL
+209 IDLTVAADATGTAL

-253 NLQDSVTLTASAP
+253 NLQDSVALTATDP
-266 GGSLA
+266 DGTLA
-271 LGSTNSAATLNVSS
+271 LGSTNGAATLNISS
-285 DKINAFQSGTNH
+285 ALINAFQTQGSK
-297 GKIKLTNASTLQLTG
+297 GKIKLTNASTLKLTG
-312 DSVVELGQTGAS
+312 DSVVELGQAGAS

-371 LSGAMSV
+371 LSEAMSV

-391 SGSSTPSMA
+391 SGSSTPSTD
-400 PALMVKASDQSTM
+400 PALMVNSTDSSTM

-424 KLVAQGTSADS
+424 KLVAQGTSEDS
-435 PAVVALTPNTK
+435 PAVVALTPNAK
-446 SRSTGNITGN
+446 SRSTGTITGD
-456 LIALQNAIIGVGAT
+456 LIALKNAIIGVGST

-502 LIADNSSSNYATSQT
+502 LIADNSSSNYITSKT
-517 SAGSNSIY
+517 SAGSNSVY
-525 LGEKSTLA
+525 LGESSALA
-533 VDLNAFTGNQAA
+533 VDLNAFIGNQAA
-545 IYIQKDNASIEGQTN
+545 IYIQKENASVEGQTN

-623 LEQLDPDPGTD
+623 LEQLDPDPDT
-634 SGDNPGTKPGG
+634 
-645 ESGSDNPGSTDQP
+645 
-658 GGTNPGE
+658 GTNPDTG
-665 SHQPEDP
+665 PGTDP
-672 NSGRPGSGGTA
+672 NPVHPGSGGTA

-771 DQQARSAQGAVLWLT
+771 DQQARSAQDAVMWLT
-786 PSYNCSDSSGLSN
+786 PSYSFHDSSGLNN

-820 LTPHSRIGAVLS
+820 LTPHSRIGVVLS

-844 TGVSNDFDYYSLGL
+844 TEVSNDFDYYSLGL

-872 LSYSAVSNELSA
+872 LNYSEVSNELSA

-890 VSTDVDS
+890 VNTDVDS

-907 LNLELGA
+907 LNLDLGA
-914 LTLSPHLGLSYQYLS
+914 LTLSPHLGLSYQHLS
-929 FDDYDLTFN
+929 FDDYDLSFN

-944 YSAESMQLWS
+944 YSAENMQLWS

-959 TLASELN
+959 TLASELS
-966 TGSWSI
+966 TDSWSI

-1002 HTTSAIIDD
+1002 HTTSAIIDE

-1032 FSYSSS
+1032 LSYSGS

>member
-1 MSLSKHALTY
+1 MA
-11 LKRHYRALYQ
+11 
-21 RAYALGQATSL
+21 
-32 VLLLAVGATISTS
+32 
-45 ANSKELSNESDLTMW
+45 
-60 AGPDSLDPDPDT
+60 
-72 DVFHISP
+72 
-79 TSGDR
+79 
-84 GLITVVSNTPYDRT
+84 
-98 LTTSGNYIRN
+98 
-108 FNVILT
+108 
-114 CNLPGHGLSLYLNGA
+114 
-129 QASFELSSGAYFTLE
+129 
-144 NFIITQGTL
+144 
-153 TLDESS
+153 
-159 TLYAQLT
+159 
-166 LNGGTFDGFLNSVDK
+166 
-181 SAQNRAQVVFEPG
+181 
-194 GGTLELSDSSKSLEY
+194 
-209 INLTVAANATGTAL
+209 VAA
-223 IKPKQAGTTLTFAN
+223 PRSLT
-237 SSFNLGS
+237 
-244 ELTLAQGTF
+244 
-253 NLQDSVTLTASAP
+253 
-266 GGSLA
+266 
-271 LGSTNSAATLNVSS
+271 
-285 DKINAFQSGTNH
+285 
-297 GKIKLTNASTLQLTG
+297 
-312 DSVVELGQTGAS
+312 
-324 FDDTAVKIEGTNFT
+324 
-338 ATSALTGS
+338 
-346 SGLELTGTKFELNF
+346 
-360 AGASAA
+360 
-366 INKVT
+366 
-371 LSGAMSV
+371 
-378 AGGAQLT
+378 
-385 INELTF
+385 
-391 SGSSTPSMA
+391 
-400 PALMVKASDQSTM
+400 
-413 LTIGTLDLAGR
+413 
-424 KLVAQGTSADS
+424 
-435 PAVVALTPNTK
+435 
-446 SRSTGNITGN
+446 
-456 LIALQNAIIGVGAT
+456 
-470 DTELASFYAQ
+470 
-480 HQDQAQAMV
+480 
-489 YLKQALTLGADQQ
+489 
-502 LIADNSSSNYATSQT
+502 SSS
-517 SAGSNSIY
+517 
-525 LGEKSTLA
+525 LR
-533 VDLNAFTGNQAA
+533 
-545 IYIQKDNASIEGQTN
+545 
-560 SKIIIVDGSSSTQI
+560 

-786 PSYNCSDSSGLSN
+786 PGYNYSDSSGLSN

-820 LTPHSRIGAVLS
+820 LTPHSRIGVVLS

-890 VSTDVDS
+890 VNTEVDS
-897 TSWSAGLSAQ
+897 SSWSAGLSAQ
-907 LNLELGA
+907 LKVELGA
-914 LTLSPHLGLSYQYLS
+914 LTLSPHLGLSYQHLS
-929 FDDYDLTFN
+929 FDDYDLSFN

-944 YSAESMQLWS
+944 YSAENMQLWS

-959 TLASELN
+959 TLASELS

-1002 HTTSAIIDD
+1002 HTTSAIIDE

-1032 FSYSSS
+1032 LSYSGS

>member
-21 RAYALGQATSL
+21 RAYALGQTTSL
-32 VLLLAVGATISTS
+32 VLLLAVGALGGTPADS
-45 ANSKELSNESDLTMW
+45 AVLKDESAFALW
-60 AGPDSLDPDPDT
+60 ASDFPIPDPAT

-79 TSGDR
+79 DDKPTSGVR
-84 GLITVVSNTPYDRT
+84 GIIQVESNTPYDRT
-98 LTTSGNYIRN
+98 LTTSGNYIRS
-108 FNVILT
+108 FTVILRG
-114 CNLPGHGLSLYLNGA
+114 NLPGEGLSLYLNGA
-129 QASFELSSGAYFTLE
+129 QASFELSSGTSFQLD

-159 TLYAQLT
+159 TLDAQLT
-166 LNGGTFDGFLNSVDK
+166 LNGGTFDGFLNRINAYKTV
-181 SAQNRAQVVFEPG
+181 QERAQVVFEPG
-194 GGTLELSDSSKSLEY
+194 GGTLELSDTSNLNL
-209 INLTVAANATGTAL
+209 IDLTVAADATGTAL
-223 IKPKQAGTTLTFAN
+223 IKPKQADARLTFTN
-237 SSFNLGS
+237 TNFTLGS

-253 NLQDSVTLTASAP
+253 NLQDSVALTATDP
-266 GGSLA
+266 DGTLA
-271 LGSTNSAATLNVSS
+271 LGSTNGAATLNVSS
-285 DKINAFQSGTNH
+285 AKINAFQSGTNH

-324 FDDTAVKIEGTNFT
+324 FDDTAVKIEGQKFA

-346 SGLELTGTKFELNF
+346 SGLELTGTEFELNF

-366 INKVT
+366 INKVA
-371 LSGAMSV
+371 LFEAMSV

-391 SGSSTPSMA
+391 SSSSTPSTD
-400 PALMVKASDQSTM
+400 PALTVTSTDSSTM

-424 KLVAQGTSADS
+424 ALVAQGTASTT

-446 SRSTGNITGN
+446 SRSTGNITGD

-470 DTELASFYAQ
+470 NTELASFYTQ
-480 HQDQAQAMV
+480 HQDQASAMV
-489 YLKQALTLGADQQ
+489 YLKQALSLRADQQ
-502 LIADNSSSNYATSQT
+502 LIADNSSTNYTTSQT

-525 LGEKSTLA
+525 LGEKSALA

-545 IYIQKDNASIEGQTN
+545 IHIQKADASVQGQQQ

-574 TDLKLFADT
+574 TDLKLFEDT
-583 GGSDGTDVKIADTSQ
+583 GGSDGTQVKIADSSQ
-598 DIEVVSATGLY
+598 SIQVVSASGLY
-609 GTTLKAGTSYDSIT
+609 GTTLEAGKSYGTVT
-623 LEQLDPDPGTD
+623 LEQLNPDPDTGTNPDTGPGTD
-634 SGDNPGTKPGG
+634 PGD
-645 ESGSDNPGSTDQP
+645 
-658 GGTNPGE
+658 
-665 SHQPEDP
+665 SHQPEAP
-672 NSGRPGSGGTA
+672 NPVHPGSGGTA

-747 LAVQAST
+747 LAVQGST

-771 DQQARSAQGAVLWLT
+771 DQQARSAQDAVMWLT
-786 PSYNCSDSSGLSN
+786 PSYSFHDSSGLNN

-820 LTPHSRIGAVLS
+820 LTPHSRIGVVLS

-872 LSYSAVSNELSA
+872 LSYSVVSNELSA

-890 VSTDVDS
+890 VNTEVDS
-897 TSWSAGLSAQ
+897 SSWSAGLSAQ
-907 LNLELGA
+907 LNLNLGA
-914 LTLSPHLGLSYQYLS
+914 LTLSPHLGLSYQHLS
-929 FDDYDLTFN
+929 FKDYDLTFN

-979 LIPYWGDTDQDSTV
+979 LIPYWGDADQDSTV

-1002 HTTSAIIDD
+1002 HTTSAIIDE

-1021 AQSGA
+1021 AQSGT

-1032 FSYSSS
+1032 FSYSGS